1 MSLIRTRALA
11 LATKRRGIA
20 PTKTVVQPAGCR
32 IEDAAGLICDPATG
46 KYAHKTPSRDE
57 LERALAFFGRVVGND
72 TLWTEIDESHYI
84 KALRLR
90 VDELVAKNCRA
101 VRAAEITIS
110 KIATTVGWLREMRH
124 IPRDAAPWPKRYKEL
139 IKKHWMGV
147 VGTVREPEP
156 HRPRHT
162 LEELHKIMAAS
173 TFDPRLE
180 LMLWLGIE
188 LRLGQVS
195 RALWS
200 DLSLPDVDWS
210 IDPARDERGNDLTN
224 YGTFTVHGSGK
235 KGGVTVYI
243 TRGQRQRVDDC
254 LGHGYLAQ
262 VEQRRAAG
270 AIADYCLFP
279 AGYIVGRV
287 GFTRG
292 QSIARTLSE
301 KVDYQKHVTSSWIR
315 KNWREA
321 EDRAGVPHV
330 EGRGAYGGRRRARDV
345 FGESDVSQ
353 AAIENGGGWVPGSN
367 IPNAVYRNRQNVAGA
382 IEARPVRALIR
393 GESLEKT
400 YSPAVPLKA
409 ETVARVAN
417 DVPDPRLNTEHIT
430 FADTMQHL
438 AHDAKKPRA
447 EDAA

>member
-1 MSLIRTRALA
+1 M
-11 LATKRRGIA
+11 
-20 PTKTVVQPAGCR
+20 
-32 IEDAAGLICDPATG
+32 ICDPATG

-72 TLWTEIDESHYI
+72 TLWTAIDERDYI
-84 KALRLR
+84 RALRVR
-90 VDELVAKNCRA
+90 VEELVAKDCRA
-101 VRAAEITIS
+101 VRAAEITIA
-110 KIATTVGWLREMRH
+110 KVCTTVGWLREMRH

-139 IKKHWMGV
+139 IKQHWMGL

-188 LRLGQVS
+188 LRLGQVA

-200 DLSLPDVDWS
+200 DLTLPPIAWDV
-210 IDPARDERGNDLTN
+210 PVTKDERGNDLTN

-235 KGGVTVYI
+235 KGGVTVYM
-243 TRGQRQRVDDC
+243 TRGQRRRIEDA
-254 LGHGYLAQ
+254 LSHGYLATI
-262 VEQRRAAG
+262 EARRVRG
-270 AIADYCLFP
+270 TVADYALFP
-279 AGYIVGRV
+279 AGYICGRV

-292 QSIARTLSE
+292 RSIARTLSD
-301 KVDYQKHVTSSWIR
+301 KVDYRKPVTSSWIR

-321 EDRAGVPHV
+321 EERAGVPHV

-353 AAIENGGGWVPGSN
+353 AAIENGGGWVPGSS
-367 IPNAVYRNRQNVAGA
+367 IPNAVYRQRENIAGA

-393 GESLEKT
+393 GE
-400 YSPAVPLKA
+400 
-409 ETVARVAN
+409 
-417 DVPDPRLNTEHIT
+417 
-430 FADTMQHL
+430 
-438 AHDAKKPRA
+438 
-447 EDAA
+447 DAA